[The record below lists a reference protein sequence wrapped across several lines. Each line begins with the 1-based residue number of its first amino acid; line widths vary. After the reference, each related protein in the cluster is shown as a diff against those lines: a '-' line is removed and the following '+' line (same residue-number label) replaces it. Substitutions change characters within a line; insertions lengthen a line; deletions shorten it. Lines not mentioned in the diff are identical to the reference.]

1 MFVLPTELELSY
13 SAPDLPPTTIKN
25 EVLSDSE
32 SSFSGKQ
39 PVLHKL
45 IYISAI
51 VSTKKMLQHHGASL
65 S

>member
-1 MFVLPTELELSY
+1 MVVLPTEPELSY
-13 SAPDLPPTTIKN
+13 SAGDLPPTTIKN

-45 IYISAI
+45 IYIRAI
-51 VSTKKMLQHHGASL
+51 VSTK
-65 S
+65 